1 MKFDIITIFPDIFNS
16 YFQEGILKR
25 AQEQKLIEV
34 AVHNLRDW
42 VNDKRKT
49 VDDTPY
55 GGGAGMVMKVE
66 PIFKCVNSIVSE
78 IRNPKSEI
86 AVKSKS
92 LKTKKF
98 RIILFSAKGKKF
110 SQKEAKRLSGY
121 ENLILI
127 CGRYEGID
135 ERIAKYVA
143 DDELSIGDYVL
154 TGGEIPAMILAD
166 SITRI
171 LPGVLGNP
179 ESLTEESFSAV
190 RGSGLKKENSVL
202 EYPHYT
208 KPEVF
213 NNWRVPSVLLSGN
226 HESIRKWRKN
236 HSEKR

>member
-1 MKFDIITIFPDIFNS
+1 MKFNIITIFPNIFNS
-16 YFQEGILKR
+16 YFNEGILKR
-25 AQEQKLIEV
+25 AQEQKLIEIV
-34 AVHNLRDW
+34 VHNLRDW
-42 VNDKRKT
+42 ANDKRKT

-55 GGGAGMVMKVE
+55 GGGAGMVMKIE
-66 PIFKCVNSIVSE
+66 PIFRCVKTI
-78 IRNPKSEI
+78 KSGI
-86 AVKSKS
+86 TLKSKIS
-92 LKTKKF
+92 RPKKS
-98 RIILFSAKGKKF
+98 RVILFSAKGKKF
-110 SQKEAKRLSGY
+110 SQKEVKRLSEY

-135 ERIAKYVA
+135 ERVVKYVA
-143 DDELSIGDYVL
+143 DEELSIGDYVL

-213 NNWRVPSVLLSGN
+213 NNWKVPSVLLSGN
-226 HESIRKWRKN
+226 HQVIKKWRKN

>member
-92 LKTKKF
+92 PKTKKI